1 MAYLAACIRLLK
13 LPIEFF
19 HLDILC
25 MIENKIGRFIKI
37 DTIMNTVA
45 RGRFACLCVQ
55 LEMDKPLWH
64 HITIGSFTQAI
75 RYENIPTLCFA

>member
-19 HLDILC
+19 HLDILR

-37 DTIMNTVA
+37 DTITNTVA

-64 HITIGSFTQAI
+64 HVTIGNFTQAI